1 MSMEIQSRD
10 YHRVSVVRVV
20 GRVDAAHAPSL
31 NETMDGYVKAGRSH
45 LVLELDGVNYI
56 SSAGLRVLV
65 STQKALK
72 ERGGYLA
79 LAQPSE
85 KVMEA
90 LKLAGFEVL
99 FQTFNNTEAAV
110 GSV

>member
-1 MSMEIQSRD
+1 MSMELTSRD
-10 YHRVSVVRVV
+10 YHRVSVVRVE
-20 GRVDAAHAPSL
+20 GRVDAAHAPKL
-31 NETMDGYVKAGRSH
+31 DETLDGYLKAGRSH
-45 LVLELDGVNYI
+45 VVLELDGVNYI
-56 SSAGLRVLV
+56 SSAGLRTLV

-85 KVMEA
+85 KVTEA

-99 FQTFNNTEAAV
+99 FQLFDKTEAAV